1 MNKIIV
7 FAATYNEAQNVEK
20 LINQILKVSS
30 ETDILIIDDNSEDK
44 TFDIIEKFYNKN
56 HRVILIKRERK
67 LGLDTAHKMAF
78 KFAKNNNYKKLIT
91 MDADLS
97 HDPSEIPKFIK
108 YLDQYDFVIGSRY
121 APKGLCEM
129 TFLRKI
135 LSLVGNKV
143 IKFILKTNL
152 TEYTT
157 SYRGFN
163 LENLKNFD
171 LELVKSSGYSF
182 FMDTIN
188 VLNESKIN
196 MYEFPITFKNRIIG
210 KSKIPKLEIF
220 RTLIRLFVIFLKK
233 HKLIN

>member
-1 MNKIIV
+1 
-7 FAATYNEAQNVEK
+7 
-20 LINQILKVSS
+20 
-30 ETDILIIDDNSEDK
+30 
-44 TFDIIEKFYNKN
+44 
-56 HRVILIKRERK
+56 
-67 LGLDTAHKMAF
+67 
-78 KFAKNNNYKKLIT
+78 
-91 MDADLS
+91 
-97 HDPSEIPKFIK
+97 
-108 YLDQYDFVIGSRY
+108 
-121 APKGLCEM
+121 M

-135 LSLVGNKV
+135 LSIVGNKV

-171 LELVKSSGYSF
+171 LELVKSTGYSF

-196 MYEFPITFKNRIIG
+196 MYEFPITFKNRIVG